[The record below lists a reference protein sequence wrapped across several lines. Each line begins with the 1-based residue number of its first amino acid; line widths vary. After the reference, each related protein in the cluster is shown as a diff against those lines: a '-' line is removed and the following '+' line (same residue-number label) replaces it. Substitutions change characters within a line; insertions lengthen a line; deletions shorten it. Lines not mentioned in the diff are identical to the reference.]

1 VRRAYIAVIFNRDKN
16 KKLPRF
22 ISFLIDGKTYKFDL
36 YREGSLKTIKQIKK
50 ETLKARECFLKLN
63 DKNFEIVC
71 QDFRDL
77 ITVLDLPIDYREYN
91 VFDFHMARK
100 DSDDCVRSDERYTE
114 EIFEEMAKHKVNVYQ
129 KYLANSS
136 IVYADLENSGLLYN
150 YTHIQP
156 IWSQRTHTGRSKSL
170 EFNIQGLSTKDHV
183 TTIYGSEND
192 VLIHFDWICADIRVA
207 SMLSND
213 KALTSAFVDSDPY
226 TKLASILNDAS
237 KQKELDQTF
246 SRDECK
252 LILLR
257 CINSLDYNS
266 IVFDKAYPDLG
277 DWIMRLSARD
287 SMSTVLGR
295 KFIVTDEKNRLSSFN
310 GVMQGS
316 VAHAM
321 HIAIRKIWEK
331 MGSRIVCDIHDS
343 IVVASPPDK
352 AEINST
358 IRQVCDIMLRPF
370 DGVLEE
376 EYFFPVKVS
385 IGKKWRAYRH
395 FKDFY
400 SV

>member
-1 VRRAYIAVIFNRDKN
+1 MRRAYIAVIFNRDKN

-22 ISFLIDGKTYKFDL
+22 ISFLVDGKTYKFDL
-36 YREGSLKTIKQIKK
+36 YREGSIKTIKQIKK

-77 ITVLDLPIDYREYN
+77 ITILDLPIDYREYN
-91 VFDFHMARK
+91 VFDFHMAKK
-100 DSDDCVRSDERYTE
+100 DSDDCIRSDERYTE
-114 EIFEEMAKHKVNVYQ
+114 EIFEEMAKHKINVYQ

-150 YTHIQP
+150 YTHVSP

-213 KALTSAFVDSDPY
+213 KALISAFVDSDPY

-237 KQKELDQTF
+237 RQKELDQTF

-266 IVFDKAYPDLG
+266 IVFDKAFPDLG

-321 HIAIRKIWEK
+321 HLLFYLVVDH
-331 MGSRIVCDIHDS
+331 RILTH
-343 IVVASPPDK
+343 
-352 AEINST
+352 NLL
-358 IRQVCDIMLRPF
+358 MLLALRTL
-370 DGVLEE
+370 V
-376 EYFFPVKVS
+376 
-385 IGKKWRAYRH
+385 R
-395 FKDFY
+395 
-400 SV
+400 

>member
-1 VRRAYIAVIFNRDKN
+1 MRRAYIAVIFNRDKN

-36 YREGSLKTIKQIKK
+36 YREGSPKTIKQIKQ
-50 ETLKARECFLKLN
+50 ETLKAQECFLKLN

-71 QDFRDL
+71 QDFRDV

-91 VFDFHMARK
+91 VYDFHMGRK
-100 DSDDCVRSDERYTE
+100 DSDDCVRSDERYAE
-114 EIFEEMAKHKVNVYQ
+114 EIFEAMLDRKTGIYQ
-129 KYLANSS
+129 KILANSS

-150 YTHIQP
+150 YTHVKP
-156 IWSQRTHTGRSKSL
+156 AWSQKTHTGRSKSL

-183 TTIYGSEND
+183 TTIYGSESD
-192 VLIHFDWICADIRVA
+192 VLIHFDWICADIRIA
-207 SMLSND
+207 SILSND
-213 KALTSAFVDSDPY
+213 KVLNSAFIDSDPY

-237 KQKELDQTF
+237 KQRDLDQTF

-257 CINSLDYNS
+257 GINSLDYNS
-266 IVFDKAYPDLG
+266 IVFEKAFPDLG
-277 DWIMRLSARD
+277 DWIMRLSARE
-287 SMSTVLGR
+287 SMSTVLDR
-295 KFIVTDEKNRLSSFN
+295 KFNVTDEKSRLSSFN

-321 HIAIRKIWEK
+321 HIVMRKIWER

-343 IVVASPPDK
+343 VVVSSSPDK

-370 DGVLEE
+370 DGVLEGD
-376 EYFFPVKVS
+376 YIFPVKVS
-385 IGKKWRAYRH
+385 VGKKWRAYRH
-395 FKDFY
+395 FKDCY
-400 SV
+400 GT